1 MRKYRNLIKMKSK
14 VYYFKSSINNPFYYD
29 TILNSIKKIGLVDK
43 LDNNSTIPL
52 KIHSRDMLDCKYINS
67 KVIEEITNYFSNNKI
82 NVEIMDTA
90 TLYHEKKGE
99 KINLNDYGVK
109 VNSDYVEKDVDD
121 EEVSSVNVLK
131 NVYESD
137 SLIVA
142 SHFKGHSMIGFS
154 GSLKN
159 VSTGCVDLES
169 KIKLHKL
176 VKPFISRVSCLAC
189 NECIK
194 SCFDN
199 CISVDSIAHIDEN
212 TCTGCNACIESC
224 PKDAIKI
231 NKINSEKFIELLCKT
246 CNKILENKKNNK
258 VVYINSLVD
267 IKPYYDCKINS
278 KKIVDDIGILVS
290 NDPVAIDR
298 ASLDLIN
305 HKEGKVD
312 SALKEGIKS
321 DEDKFKNIWRNVDGN
336 LQLDLAEK
344 LGIGSQDY
352 DLIINEE

>member
-1 MRKYRNLIKMKSK
+1 MKSK
-14 VYYFKSSINNPFYYD
+14 VYYFKSSLNSPDYYN
-29 TILNSIKKIGLVDK
+29 TILNSIKKTNIVDNI
-43 LDNNSTIPL
+43 DNNSTLPL
-52 KIHSRDMLDCKYINS
+52 KIHTRDMIDCEYINN
-67 KVIEEITNYFSNNKI
+67 KFIIECESYFSKNNI
-82 NVEIMDTA
+82 NIEIIDTD
-90 TLYHEKKGE
+90 TLYHENKGE
-99 KINLNDYGVK
+99 KLNLNEYGISS
-109 VNSDYVEKDVDD
+109 NQDYVEKSIDD
-121 EEVSSVNVLK
+121 KETFSVNILK
-131 NVYESD
+131 NAYESD

-159 VSTGCVDLES
+159 VATGCIDSES
-169 KIKLHKL
+169 KAKIHKL
-176 VKPFISRVSCLAC
+176 VKPFISRISCLAC
-189 NECIK
+189 DECIN
-194 SCFDN
+194 SCSNN
-199 CISVDSIAHIDEN
+199 CITVDSIAHIDEN
-212 TCTGCNACIESC
+212 TCTGCNVCIESC

-231 NKINSEKFIELLCKT
+231 NKINSEKFMELLCKT

-305 HKEGKVD
+305 HKKGKTD
-312 SALKEGIKS
+312 SALKDGLKEG
-321 DEDKFKNIWRNVDGN
+321 EDKFKNIWRNVDGN